1 MAIPYGTLQGTLDT
15 AGGLPIV
22 RSQQEA
28 EEAMAAIQRDQAA
41 RQLAASGAFQDLQ
54 GAQAQGPPAPS
65 ALDALPQFFSN
76 IASIASQRPE
86 FAERRERS
94 TASQRA
100 ELLSRRGENLRS
112 LENRYQQL
120 AKQAQEIDPVKALEY
135 EEKVGK
141 LHKEQ
146 EKLFEM
152 QKQTEQAERA
162 REAATAELEKEK
174 FKQASQT
181 ERTKILAGAR
191 RDAAAIAAKG
201 RGTAAKPPTGVERR
215 VLSFYIRANDAQGEI
230 SAKDPTGLSM
240 EDRIAKQQWLG
251 AFQGKFA
258 PNIAKSAIQRQ
269 YQQAKEAWYTA
280 YLRKDSGA
288 TITPVEWETANK
300 TYFVQPGDDDKTIAQ
315 KQRARETVMKGL
327 KQESGR
333 AYKEYFEG
341 VEEAPQGGDPEYQEI
356 LSKIEALEAG
366 P

>member
-1 MAIPYGTLQGTLDT
+1 
-15 AGGLPIV
+15 V

-41 RQLAASGAFQDLQ
+41 RALAASGAFADLQ
-54 GAQAQGPPAPS
+54 GAQAQGPPAPT

-94 TASQRA
+94 TAAQRA

-112 LENRYQQL
+112 LENRYTQL

-146 EKLFEM
+146 EKLLEM
-152 QKQTEQAERA
+152 QRQSATTERA
-162 REAATAELEKEK
+162 REAATAEMEKEK

-191 RDAAAIAAKG
+191 TQAAKIRASS
-201 RGTAAKPPTGVERR
+201 RGATTKPPTGVERR
-215 VLSFYIRANDAQGEI
+215 ALSFYIRANDAKTEL
-230 SAKDPTGLSM
+230 STKDPTGLSM
-240 EDRIAKQQWLG
+240 EDRIAKQNWIG

-315 KQRARETVMKGL
+315 KQRARDAVMKGL
-327 KQESGR
+327 KQESGN
-333 AYKEYFEG
+333 AFKEYYEG
-341 VEEAPQGGDPEYQEI
+341 PEPTAPAEDIDPAYQEI

-366 P
+366 GP